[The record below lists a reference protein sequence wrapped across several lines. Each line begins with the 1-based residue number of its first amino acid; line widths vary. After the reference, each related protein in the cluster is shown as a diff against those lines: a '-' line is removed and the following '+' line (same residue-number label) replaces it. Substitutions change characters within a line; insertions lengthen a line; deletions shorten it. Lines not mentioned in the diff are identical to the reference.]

1 MDTDENGYK
10 GACYACEPVGE
21 LNVKLTAEIA
31 ELKSDRAM
39 LKSMVGKLNKE
50 LDLYEGR
57 GYPARKVRADAIRE
71 MVDKESGGFDMPVTQ
86 MIEYADNLEQG
97 E

>member
-1 MDTDENGYK
+1 MMDTDENGYS

-31 ELKSDRAM
+31 ELEEK
-39 LKSMVGKLNKE
+39 LKSQESHIVEEVTAMFRVHTAKAK
-50 LDLYEGR
+50 
-57 GYPARKVRADAIRE
+57 ADAIRE
-71 MVDKESGGFDMPVTQ
+71 MAGEFISLAPDSNSVMYLLID
-86 MIEYADNLEQG
+86 EYADNLEQ